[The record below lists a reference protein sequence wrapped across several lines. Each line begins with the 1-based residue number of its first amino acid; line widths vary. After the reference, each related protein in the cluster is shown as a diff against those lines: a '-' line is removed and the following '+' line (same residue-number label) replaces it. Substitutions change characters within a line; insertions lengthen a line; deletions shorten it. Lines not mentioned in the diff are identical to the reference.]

1 MELCKLIANARNN
14 TKNISDM
21 LKKKLYKAPA
31 SGMLEVYAEDPLL
44 NVSGDANWSDEPGY
58 PGGDDTIVDPPYQF

>member
-1 MELCKLIANARNN
+1 
-14 TKNISDM
+14 M

-31 SGMLEVYAEDPLL
+31 SGLLEVYSEDPLL
-44 NVSGDANWSDEPGY
+44 NVSGDVNWGDEPGY